1 MGFIVSEGSGLHANT
16 KAGFRSGSAMSF
28 WEFVEKPS
36 AQEMAKVQDKG
47 WDVFYCFL
55 AFLALEFRMAVV
67 TNT

>member
-47 WDVFYCFL
+47 WDVFYCF
-55 AFLALEFRMAVV
+55 
-67 TNT
+67 